1 MRLMSCTTKRQS
13 VGRLFVSIGC
23 AILCALLIPLPSH
36 AKTASWLP
44 MSGVKQA
51 ETTAEINQMVR
62 LTNQARAKRGLTP
75 YLLNPVLSQV
85 AQSHV
90 NDIIASG
97 RLGHVGSDGSRA
109 PERVR
114 RAGYVAAVVSENWV
128 YSRTMQKAFSWW
140 MSDPP
145 HFQNLMSRRFK
156 EIGVG
161 MATHPSGWGEVWVMV
176 FATNADGSTAAD
188 AELLTGEAETVPAAE
203 TAPAETPNPE
213 ATYVVQAGDTLE
225 AIGRRLN
232 IPWQRIAQLND
243 IKDPTRLQIGQ
254 VLDIPGAAPAAPPA
268 PDPAAASP
276 APDPAVAPPAPDPA
290 AAPPAPDPAAA
301 PSANEADQPAAPPP
315 AAPAPVAAAPT
326 TYTVQAGDAL
336 ASIAARVGL
345 TWQTLAEWNGLT
357 GKSILQ
363 VGQVLRLTRPAQP
376 TSAPKTSAPASYRV
390 RAGDSL
396 STIATRFGLTWQTL
410 AQLNGLQRTSVLRVG
425 QTLRLR

>member
-23 AILCALLIPLPSH
+23 ALLCALLIPLPSH

-62 LTNQARAKRGLTP
+62 LTNQARAQRGLTP

-268 PDPAAASP
+268 A
-276 APDPAVAPPAPDPA
+276 DPA

-301 PSANEADQPAAPPP
+301 PPAADPPPPPPANEADQPAAPPP

-410 AQLNGLQRTSVLRVG
+410 AQLNGLERTSILRVG

>member
-23 AILCALLIPLPSH
+23 ALLCALLIPLPSH

-62 LTNQARAKRGLTP
+62 LTNQARAQRGLTP

-176 FATNADGSTAAD
+176 FAANADGGTAAD

-203 TAPAETPNPE
+203 TAPADASNPG

-268 PDPAAASP
+268 A
-276 APDPAVAPPAPDPA
+276 DPA

-301 PSANEADQPAAPPP
+301 PPAADPPPPPPANEADQPAAPPP

-376 TSAPKTSAPASYRV
+376 ASAPNPSAPASYRV

-410 AQLNGLQRTSVLRVG
+410 AQLNGLERTSILRVG